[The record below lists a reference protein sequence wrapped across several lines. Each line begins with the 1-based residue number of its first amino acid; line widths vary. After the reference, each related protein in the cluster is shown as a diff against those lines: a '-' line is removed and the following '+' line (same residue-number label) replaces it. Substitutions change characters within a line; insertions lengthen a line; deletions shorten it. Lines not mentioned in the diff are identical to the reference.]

1 MSENTVARKARRKN
15 NLKEI
20 SQDLDELKKKQI
32 ASQTLENTIFD
43 KEKQIRFTIDLIKY
57 LTAELANTKEELEL
71 LKQRALSTKES
82 H

>member
-15 NLKEI
+15 HLKEM

-71 LKQRALSTKES
+71 LKQRAISTKES

>member
-1 MSENTVARKARRKN
+1 MSENTVAKKTRGKKHP
-15 NLKEI
+15 KGI
-20 SQDLDELKKKQI
+20 SQDLGELKKNQI
-32 ASQTLENTIFD
+32 PSQSLEKIIFD

-71 LKQRALSTKES
+71 LRKRALSTKES